1 MIGLIQSVVLVSVLS
16 AGLLLARML
25 APYIANVYSYESRG
39 RQDRLFL
46 PIETA
51 IYRLCG
57 IKQDRVMEWKE
68 YFTAMIVL
76 NGLMALISFIV
87 LIFQNS
93 LPLDPQ
99 GFPGV
104 RWDLALNT
112 AMSISSNTNLQ
123 HYAGENTLSYLSQM
137 VAIQFLQFTSAA
149 TGLAVAIA
157 VIRGFA
163 GKARGKQGLG
173 NFYVDFVRSLTR
185 ILLPL
190 SFVAALVFVYLGVPQ
205 SLNGYTPVTTI
216 QGAQQLIKIGPVA
229 SLVSIMQLGTNG
241 GGYYGANS
249 AYPFQNPSQASD
261 LLEMILMLLIPTAM
275 PFVYGEMLG
284 KKSRKEGISIL
295 VAAYALFMVDL
306 AIALYPSTAI
316 GPGMEVRF
324 GGFAPV
330 FWTVTTTAVTTG
342 SVNAALSALNPLVIV
357 SAFMGML
364 IQATPGGIGVGLVY
378 MLMYVLITVFIVGLM
393 SGRTPE
399 YLGMK
404 IGVRDIKL
412 AVFGFLIHPFIVLVP
427 TFMAYATRA
436 TSAIGLGT
444 GSISFTEVLYEFT
457 SAAANNGS
465 DFLGSAANTVFFNVS
480 TAIVMWTGRFVPIAV
495 MLAIAGSMYSR
506 DRGPTN
512 GAGLKT
518 DSLTFALVLFA
529 TILIVVVLTFFPFL
543 ALGPLLEFLRG
554 HVNGF

>member
-25 APYIANVYSYESRG
+25 APYIANVYSYDTRG
-39 RQDRLFL
+39 RLDRLFL

-173 NFYVDFVRSLTR
+173 NFYVDFIRSLTR

-342 SVNAALSALNPLVIV
+342 SVNATLSALNPLVIV

-436 TSAIGLGT
+436 TNAIGLGT

-480 TAIVMWTGRFVPIAV
+480 TTIVMWTGRFVPIAV

-529 TILIVVVLTFFPFL
+529 TILIIVVLTFFPFL

>member
-1 MIGLIQSVVLVSVLS
+1 MINFIQSVVLVSVLF
-16 AGLLLARML
+16 AGLLLAWML
-25 APYIANVYSYESRG
+25 APYIASVYSYDSTG
-39 RQDRLFL
+39 RLDRFFIPVENL
-46 PIETA
+46 
-51 IYRLCG
+51 IYRICG
-57 IKQDRVMEWKE
+57 IKQDRTMGWKE
-68 YFTAMIVL
+68 YFIAVITL
-76 NGLMALISFIV
+76 NGMQALISF
-87 LIFQNS
+87 LILLFQNY
-93 LPLDPQ
+93 LPLNPQ
-99 GFPGV
+99 GFPGL
-104 RWDLALNT
+104 RWDLAFNT
-112 AMSISSNTNLQ
+112 ALSISSNTNLQ
-123 HYAGENTLSYLSQM
+123 HYAGGSTLSYLSQM

-149 TGLAVAIA
+149 TGLAVAVA

-163 GKARGKQGLG
+163 GKARMKNGLG

-190 SFVAALVFVYLGVPQ
+190 SFIAALIFVYLGVPQ
-205 SLNGYTPVTTI
+205 SLNGYTLVTTI

-229 SLVSIMQLGTNG
+229 SLVSIMQIGTNG
-241 GGYYGANS
+241 GGYFGANS

-261 LLEMILMLLIPTAM
+261 LIEMVLMLMIPTAM
-275 PFVYGEMLG
+275 PFVYGQMLG
-284 KKSRKEGISIL
+284 KKSRKEGTSIL
-295 VAAYALFMVDL
+295 VAAYALFMLDL
-306 AIALYPSTAI
+306 AIALYPPIAL
-316 GPGMEVRF
+316 GAGMEVRF

-342 SVNAALSALNPLVIV
+342 SVNASLSALNPLVIL

-404 IGVRDIKL
+404 INARDIKL
-412 AVFGFLIHPFIVLVP
+412 AVIGFLVHPFIILVP
-427 TFMAYATRA
+427 TFLAYATRA
-436 TSAIGLGT
+436 TNAIGLNT

-465 DFLGSAANTVFFNVS
+465 DFLGTAANTPFFNIS
-480 TAIVMWTGRFVPIAV
+480 TGIVMWAGRFAPIAV

-506 DRGPTN
+506 DRGPVE
-512 GAGLKT
+512 GAGIKT
-518 DSLTFALVLFA
+518 DSFTFAFVLFA

-554 HVNGF
+554 HLNGF

>member
-1 MIGLIQSVVLVSVLS
+1 MINFIQSVVLVSVLS
-16 AGLLLARML
+16 AGLLLAWML
-25 APYIANVYSYESRG
+25 APYIASVYSYDSTSRL
-39 RQDRLFL
+39 DRFFIPAENL
-46 PIETA
+46 
-51 IYRLCG
+51 IYRICG
-57 IKQDRVMEWKE
+57 IKQDRTMGWKE
-68 YFTAMIVL
+68 YFIAVITL
-76 NGLMALISFIV
+76 NGMQALISF
-87 LIFQNS
+87 LILLFQNY
-93 LPLDPQ
+93 LPLNPQ

-112 AMSISSNTNLQ
+112 ALSISSNTNLQ
-123 HYAGENTLSYLSQM
+123 HYAGGSTLSYLSQM

-149 TGLAVAIA
+149 TGLAVAVA

-163 GKARGKQGLG
+163 GKARMKNGLG

-190 SFVAALVFVYLGVPQ
+190 SFIAALIFVYLGVPQ
-205 SLNGYTPVTTI
+205 SLNGYTLVTTI

-229 SLVSIMQLGTNG
+229 SLVSIMQIGTNG
-241 GGYYGANS
+241 GGYFGANS

-261 LLEMILMLLIPTAM
+261 LIEMVLMLMIPTAM
-275 PFVYGEMLG
+275 PFVYGQMLG
-284 KKSRKEGISIL
+284 KKSRKEGMSIL
-295 VAAYALFMVDL
+295 VAAYALFMLDL
-306 AIALYPSTAI
+306 AIALYPPIAL
-316 GPGMEVRF
+316 GAGMEVRF

-342 SVNAALSALNPLVIV
+342 SVNASLSALNPLVIV

-404 IGVRDIKL
+404 INARDIKL
-412 AVFGFLIHPFIVLVP
+412 AVIGFLVHPFIILVP
-427 TFMAYATRA
+427 TFLAYATRA
-436 TSAIGLGT
+436 TNAIGLNT

-465 DFLGSAANTVFFNVS
+465 DFLGTAANTMFFNIS
-480 TAIVMWTGRFVPIAV
+480 TGIVMWAGRFAPIAV

-506 DRGPTN
+506 DRGPVE
-512 GAGLKT
+512 GAGIKT
-518 DSLTFALVLFA
+518 DSFTFAFVLFA

-554 HVNGF
+554 HLNGF

>member
-1 MIGLIQSVVLVSVLS
+1 MIGFVQLVVLVSVLS
-16 AGLLLARML
+16 AGLLLARLL
-25 APYIANVYSYESRG
+25 APYIAHVYSYDSPG
-39 RQDRLFL
+39 RLDRFFL
-46 PIETA
+46 PVENA

-57 IKQDRVMEWKE
+57 IKHDRAMGWKE
-68 YFTAMIVL
+68 YFTAMFVL
-76 NGLMALISFIV
+76 NGMMALISFLV

-123 HYAGENTLSYLSQM
+123 HYGGGSTLSYLSQM

-149 TGLAVAIA
+149 TGLAVAVA

-163 GKARGKQGLG
+163 GKARTKNGLG
-173 NFYVDFVRSLTR
+173 NFYVDFTRSLTR

-190 SFVAALVFVYLGVPQ
+190 SFIAALVLVYLGVPQ
-205 SLNGYTPVTTI
+205 SLNGYTAVTTI

-229 SLVSIMQLGTNG
+229 SLVSIMQIGTNG

-249 AYPFQNPSQASD
+249 AYPLQNPSQVSD

-284 KKSRKEGISIL
+284 KKSRREGTSIL
-295 VAAYALFMVDL
+295 VAAYALFMLDL
-306 AIALYPSTAI
+306 AIALYPPEAI

-330 FWTVTTTAVTTG
+330 FWTVITTAVTTG
-342 SVNAALSALNPLVIV
+342 SVNASLSAFNPLVIV

-364 IQATPGGIGVGLVY
+364 IQATPGGIGVGLMY
-378 MLMYVLITVFIVGLM
+378 MLMYVIITVFIVGLM

-404 IGVRDIKL
+404 IKAGDIKL
-412 AVFGFLIHPFIVLVP
+412 AVIGFLVHPAIILVP
-427 TFMAYATRA
+427 TVLAYATRA
-436 TSAIGLGT
+436 TNAIGLGT

-465 DFLGSAANTVFFNVS
+465 DFLGTAANTVFFNVS
-480 TAIVMWTGRFVPIAV
+480 TALVMWTGRFAPIAV

-506 DRGPTN
+506 ERGPAD
-512 GAGLKT
+512 GVGIKT
-518 DSLTFALVLFA
+518 DSLTFAFVLFA